1 MRWFVVFL
9 VVANLVLFF
18 WVKQQSLP
26 SPGASALAPP
36 DIGRLRL
43 ISELQGQSDEPM
55 RDSSVPSTGAAREGA
70 AAEKMPP
77 EVVTNIGEME
87 VAPVPATAGSIANR
101 ELSDIQE
108 TAIPT
113 LQAGSTPA
121 PPEQQNAVD
130 PGADSAADAIEGSS
144 DTSVKQGPMLPEGA
158 VAGLPSEESSVSD
171 EKVDTAAAA
180 DATLRPEIP
189 APSCARVGPFT
200 AHEADTLIA
209 YLPEHLTLYSDI
221 VEEYTKADSYY
232 VMIAALPSREEGN
245 RKIQELADAG
255 VKDTWLFRSGEYRNA
270 ISLGLFTREASAK
283 RHAENI
289 EKKGFPN
296 QVIPRGAREE
306 GRWLYLR
313 NRDGGDI
320 GLSLPLPDGASAERL
335 ACPVN

>member
-9 VVANLVLFF
+9 VVANLVLYF

-26 SPGASALAPP
+26 PPGVSALAPP

-43 ISELQGQSDEPM
+43 LSELQGQSDETMPDLAVLPTGTV
-55 RDSSVPSTGAAREGA
+55 RDGA
-70 AAEKMPP
+70 AAEKTPP
-77 EVVTNIGEME
+77 EIVTDVGEMD
-87 VAPVPATAGSIANR
+87 VAPVPAAAGPIANR
-101 ELSDIQE
+101 ELSADQE
-108 TAIPT
+108 TAIPKV
-113 LQAGSTPA
+113 QAGSTPL
-121 PPEQQNAVD
+121 PPEQQVVVD
-130 PGADSAADAIEGSS
+130 PGADGEADAIEGSS
-144 DTSVKQGPMLPEGA
+144 DTSVEQGPPGPQGA
-158 VAGLPSEESSVSD
+158 VAAFSPADSSVGD
-171 EKVDTAAAA
+171 EKADTVGAEDAA
-180 DATLRPEIP
+180 LRPEMLS
-189 APSCARVGPFT
+189 PSCARVGPFA

-221 VEEYTKADSYY
+221 VEEYTMADSYY
-232 VMIAALPSREEGN
+232 VMIAPLSSREEGN

-270 ISLGLFTREASAK
+270 ISLGLFTREASAN

-289 EKKGFPN
+289 RKKGFPN
-296 QVIPRGAREE
+296 QVIPRGVRKE

-335 ACPVN
+335 ACP

>member
-9 VVANLVLFF
+9 VVANLVLYF

-26 SPGASALAPP
+26 PSGVSALAPP

-43 ISELQGQSDEPM
+43 LSELQGQGDEPM
-55 RDSSVPSTGAAREGA
+55 PDSAVLSTWTTRDGA
-70 AAEKMPP
+70 AAEKTPP
-77 EVVTNIGEME
+77 EIVKDVGEMD
-87 VAPVPATAGSIANR
+87 VAPVPAAAGSISNR
-101 ELSDIQE
+101 ELPADQE
-108 TAIPT
+108 AAIPA
-113 LQAGSTPA
+113 LQAGSA
-121 PPEQQNAVD
+121 SISPEQQVVVD
-130 PGADSAADAIEGSS
+130 PAADGEADAMGGSG
-144 DTSVKQGPMLPEGA
+144 DTSVKKDPTYPQGA
-158 VAGLPSEESSVSD
+158 VATFPPADSSVSD
-171 EKVDTAAAA
+171 KKADTVGAVV
-180 DATLRPEIP
+180 ATLRPEVLS
-189 APSCARVGPFT
+189 PSCARVGPFT

-221 VEEYTKADSYY
+221 VEEYTMADSYY

-270 ISLGLFTREASAK
+270 ISLGLFTREASAN

-289 EKKGFPN
+289 RKKGFPN
-296 QVIPRGAREE
+296 QVIPRGVRKE

-335 ACPVN
+335 VCP

>member
-1 MRWFVVFL
+1 VRWFVVFL
-9 VVANLVLFF
+9 VVANLVLYF

-26 SPGASALAPP
+26 PPGVSALAPP

-43 ISELQGQSDEPM
+43 LSELHGRSDGSMP
-55 RDSSVPSTGAAREGA
+55 DSSVPPTGATNDGA
-70 AAEKMPP
+70 AAEKAPP
-77 EVVTNIGEME
+77 EIVMDVGEMD
-87 VAPVPATAGSIANR
+87 VAPVPAAGPISNR
-101 ELSDIQE
+101 ELSADQE

-113 LQAGSTPA
+113 LQAESTPI
-121 PPEQQNAVD
+121 PPQQQVVVD
-130 PGADSAADAIEGSS
+130 PGADREADAMEGSS
-144 DTSVKQGPMLPEGA
+144 DTSVKKDPTYPQGA
-158 VAGLPSEESSVSD
+158 VATFPPADSSVSD
-171 EKVDTAAAA
+171 KKADTVGAVV
-180 DATLRPEIP
+180 ATLRPEVLS
-189 APSCARVGPFT
+189 PSCARVGPFT

-221 VEEYTKADSYY
+221 VEEYTMADSYY

-270 ISLGLFTREASAK
+270 ISLGLFTREASAN

-289 EKKGFPN
+289 RKKGFPN
-296 QVIPRGAREE
+296 QVIPRGVRKE

-335 ACPVN
+335 ACP